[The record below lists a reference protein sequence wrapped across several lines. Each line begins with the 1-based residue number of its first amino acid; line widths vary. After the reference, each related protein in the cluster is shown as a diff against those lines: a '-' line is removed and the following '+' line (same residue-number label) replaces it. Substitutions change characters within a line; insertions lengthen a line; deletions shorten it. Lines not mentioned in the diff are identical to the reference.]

1 MVMVEAVTL
10 MRKLAYL
17 QAAVLD
23 AVACDRSGDMRD
35 AVNALCDL
43 DLDIFVEIPES
54 IINGALSYLLGAH
67 SAAVACAPDRRNTDA
82 STCAIRAD
90 AMTYASRIITHYR
103 AYAPFA
109 G

>member
-35 AVNALCDL
+35 AVNALCEL
-43 DLDIFVEIPES
+43 DLDIFVDIDDT
-54 IINGALSYLLGAH
+54 IFNGALSYLLGAH

-90 AMTYASRIITHYR
+90 AMTSASRIITYYR
-103 AYAPFA
+103 AYSPFA